1 MTEELLTIKQLKVH
15 VGERLLLQNI
25 NLSYAKTGFYVVMG
39 QVGVG
44 KSTLMSV
51 FEGKRVAD
59 VVTLESDDATFNGRP
74 LSKKNHPVV
83 IKQATRSEQV
93 RRSVSAS
100 TIRRQIDEALAL
112 DPAMLCLDEPC
123 AMVAHDEAMP
133 ILERLKEESK
143 RRAIVMVTHNS
154 EHARLF
160 ADWMVLLGGGEVVE
174 QNTPE
179 VMFSK
184 PASKIT
190 KQFLKTGGM
199 TIPRPDAH
207 ARTLAPEFRGV
218 PDLGE
223 DSLDTKS
230 GPIAW
235 IVRKSFAVA
244 NEAFSASNNAEML
257 EELKLQGVSA
267 AVLCDYN
274 ARSLRD
280 TLEAA
285 GIKVIVT
292 PHQPENA
299 PKDIR
304 ENLAL
309 AAHIQHEIAQGHK
322 VIALGTDP
330 SRTKTLAAIQLVHM
344 GITVQDAVKLLNS
357 KIAGNAFTVPE
368 EQFLWDLE
376 LVLDIDSTSDQ
387 GASPLYAVK

>member
-74 LSKKNHPVV
+74 LSKENHPVV

-133 ILERLKEESK
+133 ILERLKEESE

-223 DSLDTKS
+223 DSLDAKS
-230 GPIAW
+230 GPITW
-235 IVRKSFAVA
+235 IIRKSFAVA

-257 EELKLQGVSA
+257 EELKLQGVSV
-267 AVLCDYN
+267 AVLCDFN
-274 ARSLRD
+274 TPALHD

-285 GIKVIVT
+285 GIRVIMT

-309 AAHIQHEIAQGHK
+309 ATHIQREIAQGHK

-344 GITVQDAVKLLNS
+344 GITVQDAIKLLNS